1 MSFQWQN
8 SRGYFTLFEVA
19 EMLQELVSVGFEQYF
34 WIKAEV
40 VKMQTYGQSGHAYL
54 TLSDKE
60 NGQVKTEFRANIWSS
75 DFRRIQQKFRL
86 ETGEDFRQ
94 GQTVL
99 LLGRPG
105 FHPQYGL
112 SINIRDIDTS
122 FSLGEMAR
130 QRKETLAWLEKT
142 GLLHRNQELE
152 LSAIPGR
159 LAVIS
164 DASSDGY
171 SDFVT
176 KLREEGGNYR
186 ISLALF
192 PAHLQGDAAVE
203 GISRRLS
210 EISAQA
216 FRFDAVCIIR
226 GGGGE
231 VGMTCYDHQTMAE
244 AVARCPLPVLT
255 GIGHSTNLTVVEQIA
270 WKNLITPTDLA
281 FFILNR
287 FHEQSRQLDE
297 LLTGVLQAHE
307 ILKME
312 KSRILELS
320 KRAAQLTRMLLKA
333 NELKLGKVQHDVI
346 LRSSGKTQQGF
357 QQLTQIKRD
366 VERLTFTRIKERNTE
381 LSELQILLNNHYNEG
396 LFRRIQQLSLAETKV
411 RLLDP
416 SQVLKRGYSI
426 ATFRGKALKSA
437 EGLQSGDPIEV
448 RLHRSLLHVK
458 LDTFENHD
466 SEEEQGRTEVQ

>member
-34 WIKAEV
+34 WIRAEV

-54 TLSDKE
+54 TLADKE
-60 NGQVKTEFRANIWSS
+60 NGQLKTEFRANIWSS
-75 DFRRIQQKFRL
+75 DYRRIQQKFRM
-86 ETGEDFRQ
+86 ETGEEFRQ

-99 LLGRPG
+99 VLGRPG

-130 QRKETLAWLEKT
+130 QRKETLAWLEQT
-142 GLLHRNQELE
+142 GLLERNQQLP
-152 LSAIPGR
+152 LSTLPGR

-171 SDFVT
+171 SDFIT
-176 KLREEGGNYR
+176 KIREEGGHYQ
-186 ISLALF
+186 ISVTLF

-216 FRFDAVCIIR
+216 AWFDAVCIIR

-231 VGMTCYDHQTMAE
+231 VGMTCYDHRQMAE
-244 AVARCPLPVLT
+244 AVARCPIPVLT

-287 FHEQSRQLDE
+287 FHEQSRNLDE
-297 LLTGVLQAHE
+297 LLAGVLRVKE
-307 ILKME
+307 ILRTE
-312 KSRILELS
+312 KSYLAELS
-320 KRAAQLTRMLLKA
+320 KKAGQNTRMLLKGH
-333 NELKLGKVQHDVI
+333 ELKLGKVQNEML
-346 LRSSGKTQQGF
+346 LRSNAQLGKGQQKLEQTQKD
-357 QQLTQIKRD
+357 L
-366 VERLTFTRIKERNTE
+366 ERLLTVRLRENRTDLN
-381 LSELQILLNNHYNEG
+381 ELQVLLGNHYNER
-396 LFRRIQQLSLAETKV
+396 LFRSMQQLSLAETKV

-416 SQVLKRGYSI
+416 EQVLKRGYSI
-426 ATFRGKALKSA
+426 ATYQGKALKSA
-437 EGLQSGDPIEV
+437 EGLNTGDPIEV
-448 RLHRSLLHVK
+448 RLHRATLHVK
-458 LDTFENHD
+458 LDNFETHD
-466 SEEEQGRTEVQ
+466 ESKEEQ